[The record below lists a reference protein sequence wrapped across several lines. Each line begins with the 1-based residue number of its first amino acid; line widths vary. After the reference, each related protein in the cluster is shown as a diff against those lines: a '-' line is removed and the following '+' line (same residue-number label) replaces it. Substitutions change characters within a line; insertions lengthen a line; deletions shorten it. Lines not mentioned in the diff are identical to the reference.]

1 MHNHVFYTLLLLT
14 NFSFI
19 DTFTSTF
26 QITENDC
33 LGNQAPFDFDVSVKD
48 IYSALKTGAM
58 LVIVPKEYFSQPA
71 LLLDYLDDYKVT
83 TLIWAVSALCLLS
96 SFHGLDYKK
105 PKNINQEAYKTVK
118 FLMTILA
125 LTLIVIMVYFIATQG
140 IQAFLDW
147 WTGKWFALFFV
158 VFVIGGSIA
167 LLLFD
172 VIKTMKKV
180 SDDE

>member
-1 MHNHVFYTLLLLT
+1 MRKQKN
-14 NFSFI
+14 NF
-19 DTFTSTF
+19 
-26 QITENDC
+26 
-33 LGNQAPFDFDVSVKD
+33 
-48 IYSALKTGAM
+48 
-58 LVIVPKEYFSQPA
+58 
-71 LLLDYLDDYKVT
+71 
-83 TLIWAVSALCLLS
+83 
-96 SFHGLDYKK
+96 KK
-105 PKNINQEAYKTVK
+105 PNNINQAAYKTVK